1 VSEDGTLDLAAR
13 AQALLAHPA
22 VTLAR
27 PPTNALREDEPPD
40 LSALYAACDG
50 LELADGTRI
59 LGREEAACATA
70 WLKDDRSLDWDDELL
85 IVGERDDLVVVR
97 DADRQNVRAGG
108 GVLEAPTD
116 GLASFQRAALDV
128 IGYLEAR
135 VGAPATT
142 PRASEEAPE
151 RAARGAMTRG
161 DATELAAA
169 IARGFYPGAD
179 RELARAAIALGAIHA
194 RSGDGARALEA
205 FARAAEAR
213 TRSAPR
219 GAEAA
224 AMSASWRA
232 AAMAADEEGAAEVA
246 AACRARAAGG
256 R

>member
-1 VSEDGTLDLAAR
+1 MSEEGGLELTAR
-13 AQALLAHPA
+13 ARALIAHPS

-27 PPTNALREDEPPD
+27 PPARALRADEPPD
-40 LSALYAACDG
+40 LRALYAACDG

-59 LGREEAACATA
+59 LGREEAERATA

-85 IVGERDDLVVVR
+85 IIGERDDLVVVR
-97 DADRQNVRAGG
+97 DADRQNARAGG

-135 VGAPATT
+135 AFVTSTT
-142 PRASEEAPE
+142 LSEEAPE
-151 RAARGAMTRG
+151 RAVRGAMARG
-161 DATELAAA
+161 DAAA
-169 IARGFYPGAD
+169 IESAMARGFYPGAE
-179 RELARAAIALGAIHA
+179 RELARAAIALGALYA

-205 FARAAEAR
+205 FARAAEVRA
-213 TRSAPR
+213 RSAPR

-224 AMSASWRA
+224 AIASSWRA
-232 AAMAADEEGAAEVA
+232 AAIAAEAEGAAEVA

>member
-1 VSEDGTLDLAAR
+1 MSEGGGLDLAAR
-13 AQALLAHPA
+13 ARALIAHPS

-27 PPTNALREDEPPD
+27 PPARAPRADEPPD
-40 LSALYAACDG
+40 LRALYAACDG

-59 LGREEAACATA
+59 LGREEAERATA

-85 IVGERDDLVVVR
+85 VIGERDDLVVVR
-97 DADRQNVRAGG
+97 DADRQHARAGG

-135 VGAPATT
+135 ALVTSP
-142 PRASEEAPE
+142 PLREEAPE
-151 RAARGAMTRG
+151 RAVRDAIARG
-161 DATELAAA
+161 DAAA
-169 IARGFYPGAD
+169 IESAMARGFYPGAE

-213 TRSAPR
+213 ARSAPR

-224 AMSASWRA
+224 AIASSWRA
-232 AAMAADEEGAAEVA
+232 AAIAAEAEGAAEVA